1 MASAIF
7 IAASSSTTKYRKSN
21 LVPVNHGAK
30 IRIHFF
36 SLRLE
41 RSALYNPHFCIY
53 WQPIGEIIL
62 LHYHHTSELRGLCLT
77 ELAAVKTP
85 KNWHWFFGI
94 RKTKFF
100 WTKLS
105 GGLFIFQYY
114 GKFCSTQH
122 KCPFFQKHYIFIHQK
137 YLHFFP

>member
-7 IAASSSTTKYRKSN
+7 IAASSSTTKYRRSN

-62 LHYHHTSELRGLCLT
+62 LLSTLSPHTSELRGLCLT
-77 ELAAVKTP
+77 ELAAV
-85 KNWHWFFGI
+85 N
-94 RKTKFF
+94 
-100 WTKLS
+100 S
-105 GGLFIFQYY
+105 
-114 GKFCSTQH
+114 
-122 KCPFFQKHYIFIHQK
+122 KHLKIGHDF
-137 YLHFFP
+137 LE

>member
-7 IAASSSTTKYRKSN
+7 IAASSSTTKNRKSN

-53 WQPIGEIIL
+53 WQPIGEIISL
-62 LHYHHTSELRGLCLT
+62 LGTLSPHFRIKRFMFDGIGCSQF
-77 ELAAVKTP
+77 KTP
-85 KNWHWFFGI
+85 YWPWFFGI

-105 GGLFIFQYY
+105 GGLFIFQSY

-122 KCPFFQKHYIFIHQK
+122 KCPFFPKNTTLLFIK
-137 YLHFFP
+137 NI

>member
-7 IAASSSTTKYRKSN
+7 VAASSSTKFRKTN

-53 WQPIGEIIL
+53 WQPIVDNHMAKI
-62 LHYHHTSELRGLCLT
+62 S
-77 ELAAVKTP
+77 KQ
-85 KNWHWFFGI
+85 
-94 RKTKFF
+94 
-100 WTKLS
+100 KLMLKENSFEWDS
-105 GGLFIFQYY
+105 GFSDG
-114 GKFCSTQH
+114 
-122 KCPFFQKHYIFIHQK
+122 
-137 YLHFFP
+137 